1 MPWGV
6 CQRCGFRYELSEIKT
21 EWTNLKV
28 CRSCFDFRPTQL
40 SPPNV
45 MPEGVPLIDAAPE
58 PDFNGVE
65 YGRPFDDTFFDTA
78 LFDASGD
85 VAESDL

>member
-40 SPPNV
+40 SPPRIG
-45 MPEGVPLIDAAPE
+45 PEGMARGLPPE
-58 PDFNGVE
+58 GTGVE